1 MNSFDLAI
9 LLVVATSVVGGYRL
23 GLLVGGTSWIFLIQ
37 ALVLST
43 LVLPGVVTF
52 LGGSS
57 PGLRL
62 LLGALFF
69 AGAGFG
75 GHCLGRLV
83 GARFRTE
90 LPLGSYLRSDRVAG
104 AVTAPI
110 AVVVALWLLVLP
122 FLSGASGFPARLARH
137 SAIARGIDGLL
148 PEAPDTSQALSRL
161 AGPAASPQVF
171 GGLVPSLDTGPPPTD
186 AGLSPEVVARVSAS
200 TVKVEAV
207 ACRNERDGSGFTAG
221 PDLVVTNAHV
231 VAGQSRPT
239 VVRHDGARLPAV
251 VALFDPRRD
260 LALLRV
266 PDLGRP
272 PLPIATGEV
281 GATAAVFGHPDGQA
295 DVRVAPAAIRQQ
307 LNALGRDLYALNVT
321 RRNVFVLAAHLHP
334 GDSGAGVVN
343 EDGEVVGVAFAI
355 APDNDDTAY
364 ALSTEEL
371 RAVLQQGAAGQA
383 DVGPCL

>member
-1 MNSFDLAI
+1 MNFFDVAI
-9 LLVVATSVVGGYRL
+9 LVLMASSVVGGYRL
-23 GLLVGGTSWIFLIQ
+23 GLLVGGTSWIFLVQ
-37 ALVLST
+37 ALVVST
-43 LVLPGVVTF
+43 LVLPGVVTV

-62 LLGALFF
+62 VLGALFF

-83 GARFRTE
+83 GAEFRRQ
-90 LPLGSYLRSDRVAG
+90 LPLRSYLRSDRVAG
-104 AVTAPI
+104 AVVAPM
-110 AVVVALWLLVLP
+110 AVVVSLWLLVLP
-122 FLSGASGFPARLARH
+122 FLTGASGFPARLARH
-137 SAIARGIDGLL
+137 SAIARGIDRTF
-148 PEAPDTSQALSRL
+148 PEPPDTSQALSRL

-186 AGLSPEVVARVSAS
+186 PGLSPQVVARVLAS
-200 TVKVEAV
+200 TVKVETV
-207 ACRNERDGSGFTAG
+207 ACRSERDGSGFTAG

-239 VVRHDGARLPAV
+239 VVRSDGRRLPAV
-251 VALFDPRRD
+251 VAVFDPRRD
-260 LALLRV
+260 LAVLRV
-266 PDLGRP
+266 PGLSQPALR
-272 PLPIATGEV
+272 LATGKV
-281 GATAAVFGHPDGQA
+281 GTIVAVFGHPDGQA

-307 LNALGRDLYALNVT
+307 VNALGRDLYALNLT

-334 GDSGAGVVN
+334 GDSGAGLVN

-355 APDNDDTAY
+355 APDNESTAY
-364 ALSTEEL
+364 ALSAAEL
-371 RAVLQQGAAGQA
+371 RPVLEQGAGGQA

>member
-23 GLLVGGTSWIFLIQ
+23 GLLVGGTSWVFLVQ

-57 PGLRL
+57 SGLRL
-62 LLGALFF
+62 VLGALFF
-69 AGAGFG
+69 TTAGFG

-83 GARFRTE
+83 GARFRRE
-90 LPLGSYLRSDRVAG
+90 LPLGSYLGSDRVAG
-104 AVTAPI
+104 AVVAPL

-122 FLSGASGFPARLARH
+122 FLSGATGLPARLARH
-137 SAIARGIDGLL
+137 SVIARGIDGVF
-148 PEAPDTSQALSRL
+148 PVAPDTSQALSRL

-171 GGLVPSLDTGPPPTD
+171 GGLVPSLDTGPPPSD
-186 AGLSPEVVARVSAS
+186 PGLSPQVRDRVLAS
-200 TVKVEAV
+200 TVKVEAL
-207 ACRNERDGSGFTAG
+207 ACRSERDGSGFTAG
-221 PDLVVTNAHV
+221 PELVVTNAHV

-239 VVRHDGARLPAV
+239 VVRHDGTRLPAV
-251 VALFDPRRD
+251 VTVFDPLRD
-260 LALLRV
+260 LAVLRV
-266 PDLGRP
+266 PNLSQP
-272 PLPIATGEV
+272 PLPIATGKV
-281 GATAAVFGHPDGQA
+281 GATTAVFGHPDGQA

-307 LNALGRDLYALNVT
+307 VNALGRDLYALNRI
-321 RRNVFVLAAHLHP
+321 RRNVFVLAARLHP

-343 EDGEVVGVAFAI
+343 QSGEVVGVAFAI
-355 APDNDDTAY
+355 APDNESTAY
-364 ALSTEEL
+364 ALSTAEL
-371 RAVLQQGAAGQA
+371 RPVLERAGAGQA

>member
-1 MNSFDLAI
+1 VNSFDLAI
-9 LLVVATSVVGGYRL
+9 LLVLATSVVGGYRL
-23 GLLVGGTSWIFLIQ
+23 GLVVGGTSWVFLLQ

-43 LVLPGVVTF
+43 LVLPGVVTV

-62 LLGALFF
+62 VLGALFF

-83 GARFRTE
+83 GGRFRRE

-104 AVTAPI
+104 AIAGPI
-110 AVVVALWLLVLP
+110 AVVAALWLLVLP
-122 FLSGASGFPARLARH
+122 FLSGASGFPARLARQ
-137 SAIARGIDGLL
+137 SVIARAIDGVL
-148 PEAPDTSQALSRL
+148 PAAPDTSQALARL

-186 AGLSPEVVARVSAS
+186 PGLSPHVVERVLAS

-207 ACRNERDGSGFTAG
+207 ACRSERDGSGFTAG
-221 PDLVVTNAHV
+221 PDLVMTNAHV

-239 VVRHDGARLPAV
+239 VVRHDGTRLPAV
-251 VALFDPRRD
+251 VAVFDPLRD
-260 LALLRV
+260 LAVLRV
-266 PDLGRP
+266 PNLGLR
-272 PLPIATGEV
+272 PLPIAMGKV

-295 DVRVAPAAIRQQ
+295 EARVAPAAIRQQ
-307 LNALGRDLYALNVT
+307 VNALGRDLYALNVI

-343 EDGEVVGVAFAI
+343 QSGEVVGVAFAI
-355 APDNDDTAY
+355 APDDDATAY
-364 ALSTEEL
+364 ALSAAEL
-371 RAVLQQGAAGQA
+371 RPVLERGSSGQA
-383 DVGPCL
+383 EVGPCL